1 MVTAAGAGAPA
12 FTPTPPAVGMAPET
26 WAKLR
31 VGINVSAISDILHAR
46 GLHQQVMR
54 HDMQALD
61 PTMRI
66 CGLARTMSSQPRV
79 DSPEPGREYELLFA
93 AIDGLLPGE
102 VLVTD
107 RADCCVWG
115 ELCAEAAMRR
125 GGNGAVIDG
134 FTRDSADIC
143 RIGFPI
149 FCRGRHMSDL
159 LYHRTIT
166 ALDEPVLCGGVAV
179 HPGDL
184 MLGAEDGLLVVPAAL
199 IEAVVAEAYEKAQAE
214 SQVRVAL
221 REGMTA
227 GDAYRRFGVM

>member
-1 MVTAAGAGAPA
+1 MVTAAAPV
-12 FTPTPPAVGMAPET
+12 FTPTPPSLGMAPET

-31 VGINVSAISDILHAR
+31 LGVNVSAVSDILHAR
-46 GLHQQVMR
+46 GLHRQVMR
-54 HDMQALD
+54 HDIQALG

-66 CGLARTMSSQPRV
+66 CGLARTMSSQPRAAA
-79 DSPEPGREYELLFA
+79 PEPGREYELLFA
-93 AIDGLLPGE
+93 AIDGLRPGE

-107 RADCCVWG
+107 KADCCVWG

-134 FTRDSADIC
+134 FTRDSAELLG
-143 RIGFPI
+143 IGFPL

-166 ALDEPVLCGGVAV
+166 ALNEPVLCGDVEV

-184 MLGAEDGLLVVPAAL
+184 ILGAEDGVLAVPQAH
-199 IEAVVAEAYEKAQAE
+199 IDAVVREAYEKSLTE
-214 SQVRVAL
+214 SKVRLAL
-221 REGMTA
+221 RDGMSA
-227 GDAYRRFGVM
+227 GDAYRQFGVM

>member
-1 MVTAAGAGAPA
+1 MSRPFAPTHPVQAVDAKTWVRIGALNPS
-12 FTPTPPAVGMAPET
+12 AV
-26 WAKLR
+26 
-31 VGINVSAISDILHAR
+31 SDILHAR
-46 GLHQQVMR
+46 GLHNQVMR
-54 HDMQALD
+54 HDIQALD
-61 PTMRI
+61 PAMRLRGI
-66 CGLARTMSSQPRV
+66 ARTMASRPLV
-79 DSPEPGREYELLFA
+79 DAPAPGREYELLFA
-93 AIDGLLPGE
+93 AIDGLRAGE

-107 RADCCVWG
+107 ETDCCVWG

-199 IEAVVAEAYEKAQAE
+199 IEAVVAEAYEKSQAE

>member
-1 MVTAAGAGAPA
+1 MTLPFAP
-12 FTPTPPAVGMAPET
+12 THPAQAVDAET
-26 WAKLR
+26 WARIGTL
-31 VGINVSAISDILHAR
+31 NPSAVSDILHGR
-46 GLHQQVMR
+46 GLRNHVMR
-54 HDMQALD
+54 HDIQALD
-61 PTMRI
+61 PATRL
-66 CGLARTMSSQPRV
+66 CGIARTMASRPLV
-79 DSPEPGREYELLFA
+79 DAPAPGREYELLFA
-93 AIDGLLPGE
+93 AIDGLRAGE

-107 RADCCVWG
+107 ETDCCVWG

-149 FCRGRHMSDL
+149 FCRGRHMSDM

-199 IEAVVAEAYEKAQAE
+199 IEAVVAEAYEKAQTE

>member
-12 FTPTPPAVGMAPET
+12 FTPTPPAVGMAPGT

-31 VGINVSAISDILHAR
+31 LGVNVSAVSDILHAR

-61 PTMRI
+61 PAMRI
-66 CGLARTMSSQPRV
+66 CGLARTVSSQPRV
-79 DSPEPGREYELLFA
+79 GTPEPGLEYELLFA
-93 AIDGLLPGE
+93 AIDGLRLGE

-134 FTRDSADIC
+134 FTRDSAEI
-143 RIGFPI
+143 RSLGFPL

-159 LYHRTIT
+159 LYHRTII
-166 ALDEPVLCGGVAV
+166 ALNQPVLCGDVRV

-184 MLGAEDGLLVVPAAL
+184 ILGAEDGILAVPQTQIDDVVR
-199 IEAVVAEAYEKAQAE
+199 EAYEKSLTE
-214 SQVRVAL
+214 SKARVAL
-221 REGMTA
+221 RDGMSA
-227 GDAYRRFGVM
+227 GEAYRRFGVM